1 MAGLA
6 MTGTGMTPMAQ
17 APEAPLRMLVER
29 FETARTRFD
38 PAALDRTLAPDYE
51 EISPVG
57 DVDTRDKVLGYYAP
71 EAKRPAPPMTNSDIV
86 VHARGPIGIVTAR
99 RTISP
104 PNGTSRSL
112 RVRYVARQ
120 AHGGWQLVSA
130 QYTPMP
136 PAKAP

>member
-6 MTGTGMTPMAQ
+6 MTGAGMTPMAQ

-86 VHARGPIGIVTAR
+86 VHARG
-99 RTISP
+99 
-104 PNGTSRSL
+104 RS
-112 RVRYVARQ
+112 
-120 AHGGWQLVSA
+120 GS
-130 QYTPMP
+130 
-136 PAKAP
+136 